1 MNTMIKTSAGWSVS
15 KVLIVAAFALTLT
28 ACGGG
33 GSSSSSSSSTS
44 TLDQVKA
51 LVASGTAANLETA
64 MNLVNDTCDN
74 VSAAQCEALMDA
86 IAVA

>member
-33 GSSSSSSSSTS
+33 GSSSTS